1 MIVSLA
7 CSNLMEVKG
16 PSYDVLSQ
24 SVSPGVENIMYENTI
39 YSFRVLVFNS
49 VGVVSTNIRHI
60 VHASCQFNADA
71 ITSIV
76 VVHQFTSLVN

>member
-7 CSNLMEVKG
+7 CSNLLEVKD

-39 YSFRVLVFNS
+39 YSFRVLLVSNS
-49 VGVVSTNIRHI
+49 VAVVSTNKHQICELFPI
-60 VHASCQFNADA
+60 FSYSA
-71 ITSIV
+71 IS
-76 VVHQFTSLVN
+76 